1 VSTHSEAQETQVA
14 MMRLDRSMTLAGAA
28 AWPLSGAMRS
38 VPGPDTADRTGF
50 VPSERHFNSFIS
62 RMIR

>member
-1 VSTHSEAQETQVA
+1 MSAHSEAQVTQVA

-28 AWPLSGAMRS
+28 AWPLSGAIRS
-38 VPGPDTADRTGF
+38 VPDTANRTGF

>member
-1 VSTHSEAQETQVA
+1 MTQVVV
-14 MMRLDRSMTLAGAA
+14 MRLDRSMTLAGAA
-28 AWPLSGAMRS
+28 AWPLSGAIRS
-38 VPGPDTADRTGF
+38 VPDTANRTGF